1 MNKNILIPLFTLL
14 TSCISDVNDPIVRFW
29 NDGIR
34 PSESKMSEIKKC
46 LDKAYEIYPNERE
59 GYYDR
64 MEYVDSC
71 MKEKSINNNFFY
83 EKIYTHYHKYSYFI

>member
-46 LDKAYEIYPNERE
+46 LDKAYEIYPNEIE

-71 MKEKSINNNFFY
+71 MKEKRY
-83 EKIYTHYHKYSYFI
+83 